1 MQRSTSSSR
10 KATSRADV
18 QSGPGNDGGRPGRAP
33 PFGTSQRIRNRAIW
47 AVALFAAAVPP
58 AFVGLG
64 DAARST
70 DLLEVALMLALAFW
84 AIGLLFALWTAFPTL
99 RYWEGLPVQT
109 RWLGALPLLSVSL
122 FLSTALIVALFV

>member
-1 MQRSTSSSR
+1 M
-10 KATSRADV
+10 

-47 AVALFAAAVPP
+47 AVALFAAAMPP